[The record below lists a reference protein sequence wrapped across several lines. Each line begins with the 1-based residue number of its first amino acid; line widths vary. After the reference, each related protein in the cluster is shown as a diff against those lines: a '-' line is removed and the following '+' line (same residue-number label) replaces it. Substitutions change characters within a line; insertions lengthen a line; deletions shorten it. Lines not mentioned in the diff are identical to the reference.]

1 LTGSIGASRGPKM
14 SSNETLVTEDGVE
27 IAFEHFR
34 NGFDSVIIVCPGFFN
49 SKANGA
55 IRKAIDLVSGEH
67 DVIIFDFRGHGKS
80 GGKFTWTAKEPSDLD
95 AVIGYAVKS
104 GYKRIGVIGFS
115 LGAAIAII
123 VAARRTEI
131 KSMALVSAPYSF
143 WDINYHFWEPEMFS
157 DLKAMIDCRFE
168 GKGVKIDHIFMDKER
183 PIDMIAAVKDSAIL
197 FIHGAKDWVIKDYHS
212 KKLFNSATVY
222 EKKLEIFSDGL
233 HAERLI
239 EQYPGRMK
247 DLISEWFRQTL

>member
-1 LTGSIGASRGPKM
+1 MIC
-14 SSNETLVTEDGVE
+14 NETLLTEDGVE
-27 IAFEHFR
+27 IAYEHFK
-34 NGFDSVIIVCPGFFN
+34 NGFDSVVIVCPGFFN

-55 IRKAIDLVSGEH
+55 IRKAIGLVSGAH
-67 DVIIFDFRGHGKS
+67 DAIIFDFRGHGKS
-80 GGKFTWTAKEPSDLD
+80 GGKFTWTAKESLDLE
-95 AVIGYAVKS
+95 AVIDHAVKG
-104 GYKRIGVIGFS
+104 GYRKIGLMGFS

-123 VAARRTEI
+123 VAAKRPEI
-131 KSMALVSAPYSF
+131 KSMVLVSAPYSF

-183 PIDMIAAVKDSAIL
+183 PIDRIAAVKGSAIL

-239 EQYPGRMK
+239 EQYPDRMK
-247 DLISEWFRQTL
+247 ELVSGWFRETL